1 MVFGVDKLTTMGSS
15 KSAKNSI
22 KLLSLNILI
31 SCSAY
36 LVLISI
42 EVRLNQKGK
51 ICASLKNDK
60 QLMVEG
66 FRLNKSKILIYRNFA
81 R

>member
-1 MVFGVDKLTTMGSS
+1 MVLGVGVLTARGSS
-15 KSAKNSI
+15 KTAKNSI

-36 LVLISI
+36 LVLLSI
-42 EVRLNQKGK
+42 EVCFDQRGK

-60 QLMVEG
+60 QLMVKDLK
-66 FRLNKSKILIYRNFA
+66 LNKSQILIHRNLS